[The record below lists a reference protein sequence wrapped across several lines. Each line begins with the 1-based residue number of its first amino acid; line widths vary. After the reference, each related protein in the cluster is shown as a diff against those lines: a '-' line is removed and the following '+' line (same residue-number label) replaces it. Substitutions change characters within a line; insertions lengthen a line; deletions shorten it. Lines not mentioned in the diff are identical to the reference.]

1 VKAEDAPRSVERIV
15 RAYLAHRS
23 PQETFLDF
31 SRRHEVEALKAMCAE
46 EVPA

>member
-1 VKAEDAPRSVERIV
+1 V